1 MPTFVL
7 FDVVIFPVVLATRL
21 VIVLVDFVYQCFCQ
35 GVHACVCVCV
45 CVCACVHVKWM
56 SNAVQYDIYA

>member
-7 FDVVIFPVVLATRL
+7 FDIVIFPVVLATRL

-35 GVHACVCVCV
+35 GVHACVCVH
-45 CVCACVHVKWM
+45 AKRM